1 MTLLNDAPCPP
12 FTSHCASILCVG
24 CPLSA
29 AAIIP
34 GANKRSRPAEGEE
47 EGFVDKPLLC
57 RDCRQDFIWTAGQQ
71 LFYHDKGFT
80 NAPTRCP
87 VGASLY

>member
-1 MTLLNDAPCPP
+1 
-12 FTSHCASILCVG
+12 
-24 CPLSA
+24 
-29 AAIIP
+29 
-34 GANKRSRPAEGEE
+34 
-47 EGFVDKPLLC
+47 VDKPLLC